1 MEDGNIESGPASRPE
16 WEHLEEWLRGQMQ
29 GLIQELL
36 EQEVTEFLGRAR
48 SIRRSESDNDAGYRN
63 GYAPP
68 RRLTLSSGTI
78 RIRRPRIRDT
88 EERFESRLLPLFVH
102 RTREVADLIPE
113 LYLHGLSEGD
123 FDLALRGLLGEE
135 APISAS
141 TVARLKDKW
150 NAELAEWRSR
160 PLDDLEVV
168 YMWVDGV
175 YVKAGLERE
184 KAAILVVMAA
194 LSDGSKVVVSAVP
207 GYRESTRSWSE
218 VLRDLRDRGLNCP
231 RLVVGDGHLGIWGAL
246 RNVWPE
252 AGEQRCWNHKIL
264 NVLDKLPKRQHDQA
278 RLMLRSIP
286 YAETRAEAERL
297 RRVFTRWC
305 GDHSYEAAR
314 EAIERDWER
323 MVSFYDYPKE
333 HWRHLRTTNPVES
346 PFAALRLRTDAARRY
361 KRVDRAIAVIWKM
374 LMVAGKRFRRLQA
387 PELMA
392 DVHLGAQYV
401 DGIAVAATAEK
412 VAAEVSSKSV

>member
-1 MEDGNIESGPASRPE
+1 MEDGNIENGPASRPE

-36 EQEVTEFLGRAR
+36 EQEVTEFLGRTR
-48 SIRRSESDNDAGYRN
+48 SVRRSESDNDAGYRN

-68 RRLTLSSGTI
+68 RRLTMSSGTI
-78 RIRRPRIRDT
+78 RIRRPRVRDT

-102 RTREVADLIPE
+102 RTREVAGLIPE

-141 TVARLKDKW
+141 TVARLKERW
-150 NAELAEWRSR
+150 NAELAEWRAR

-184 KAAILVVMAA
+184 KAAVLVVMAA

-231 RLVVGDGHLGIWGAL
+231 RLVAGDGHLGIWGAL
-246 RNVWPE
+246 RNVWPQ
-252 AGEQRCWNHKIL
+252 AGEQSCWNHKIL
-264 NVLDKLPKRQHDQA
+264 NVLDKLPKRQYEQG
-278 RLMLRSIP
+278 RLLLRNVP

-297 RRVFTRWC
+297 RKVFTRWC
-305 GDHSYEAAR
+305 GDHSYEAAS

-323 MVSFYDYPKE
+323 MVTFYDYPRE

-346 PFAALRLRTDAARRY
+346 PFAALRLRTDAAKRY

-392 DVHLGAQYV
+392 DVYLGARYV
-401 DGIAVAATAEK
+401 DGIAVETTAEK
-412 VAAEVSSKSV
+412 VAA

>member
-1 MEDGNIESGPASRPE
+1 MDDGSIEKGPASRPE

-29 GLIQELL
+29 GLIQDLL
-36 EQEVTEFLGRAR
+36 EQEVTEFLGRTR
-48 SIRRSESDNDAGYRN
+48 PVRRSESDNDAGYRN
-63 GYAPP
+63 GYAPSW
-68 RRLTLSSGTI
+68 RLTLSSGTI
-78 RIRRPRIRDT
+78 RVRRPRIRDT
-88 EERFESRLLPLFVH
+88 DERFESRLLPLFVH

-141 TVARLKDKW
+141 TVARLKERW
-150 NAELAEWRSR
+150 NAELAAWRAR
-160 PLDDLEVV
+160 PLEDLEVV

-175 YVKAGLERE
+175 YVKAGLERD
-184 KAAILVVMAA
+184 KAAVLVVMAA
-194 LSDGSKVVVSAVP
+194 LSDGSKVVVSVVP

-231 RLVVGDGHLGIWGAL
+231 RLVAGDGHLGIWGAL
-246 RNVWPE
+246 RNVYPE

-264 NVLDKLPKRQHDQA
+264 NVLDKLPKRQYEQG
-278 RLMLRSIP
+278 RLMLRNIP

-297 RRVFTRWC
+297 RKVFTRWC
-305 GDHSYEAAR
+305 GDNSYDAVR

-323 MVSFYDYPKE
+323 MVTFYDYPRE

-361 KRVDRAIAVIWKM
+361 KRVDRAIAVVWKM

-387 PELMA
+387 PELMT
-392 DVHLGAQYV
+392 DVYLGVKYK
-401 DGIAVAATAEK
+401 DGIAVEATAEK
-412 VAAEVSSKSV
+412 VAA

>member
-1 MEDGNIESGPASRPE
+1 M
-16 WEHLEEWLRGQMQ
+16 
-29 GLIQELL
+29 
-36 EQEVTEFLGRAR
+36 V
-48 SIRRSESDNDAGYRN
+48 RRSESDNDAGYWN

-78 RIRRPRIRDT
+78 RVRRPRIRDT
-88 EERFESRLLPLFVH
+88 EERFESRLVPLFVH

-150 NAELAEWRSR
+150 NAELAEWRAR

-231 RLVVGDGHLGIWGAL
+231 RVVVGDGHVGIWGAL

-278 RLMLRSIP
+278 RLMLRNIP

-314 EAIERDWER
+314 EAIEQDWER
-323 MVSFYDYPKE
+323 MVTFYDYPKE

-346 PFAALRLRTDAARRY
+346 PFAAVRLRTDAARRY

-374 LMVAGKRFRRLQA
+374 LMVAEKRFRRLQA
-387 PELMA
+387 PELIA
-392 DVHLGAQYV
+392 DVYLGAQYV
-401 DGIAVAATAEK
+401 DGIAVEAMAEK
-412 VAAEVSSKSV
+412 VAA